1 MSGKHSRKRS
11 RTSQLAL
18 VAIAVVALLAV
29 AAAGGLYLHGRSQAS
44 AEKAAG
50 ATGSTTPAS
59 GVDSQ
64 TTQSSSSGAVSS
76 PGAVSSL
83 GASSSTAST
92 SPFGASASTTTSL
105 HSPTTST
112 TARRGYLTVAA
123 GGDVLG
129 DRQVGDFIDKKG
141 GAAVFAGVRPYLEKA
156 DVAFV
161 NLECPVSTK
170 GTAVKTK
177 KYTFRGRPQLV
188 DGLISAGIDVV
199 SLANNHS
206 LDYGTAAL
214 LDTVSRLD
222 KAGVAHAG
230 AGANAKAAQAPAIL
244 DTPAGT
250 VAVLAFTDIIPGGFA
265 AGPKTAGVNPASPD
279 RARVL
284 ASIKAAA
291 AKADYVIVSFHWGIE
306 YTGNA
311 DQDQRKLA
319 HEAIDAGADL
329 VLGHHPHVIQGM
341 ELYHN
346 KLVAY
351 SMGDFVFDHYSR
363 VTGEAYILQLSLPPQ
378 GAPSFEVVP
387 VYLNESTGVPE
398 PVTGKAADS
407 ILARLSKLSASLGL
421 QLTRAGDHAVFSG
434 SP

>member
-18 VAIAVVALLAV
+18 VAIAVLALLAV

-59 GVDSQ
+59 GVDSKR
-64 TTQSSSSGAVSS
+64 TQSSSSGAVSS
-76 PGAVSSL
+76 PGA
-83 GASSSTAST
+83 GSSTASANP
-92 SPFGASASTTTSL
+92 SGASGGTTTSTQ
-105 HSPTTST
+105 SPTTST
-112 TARRGYLTVAA
+112 TAQKGYLTVAA

-141 GAAVFAGVRPYLEKA
+141 GPAVFAGVRPYLEKA
-156 DVAFV
+156 DVAFA

-188 DGLISAGIDVV
+188 DGLVSAGIDVM

-222 KAGVAHAG
+222 QAGVAHAG

-284 ASIKAAA
+284 ASIKTAA
-291 AKADYVIVSFHWGIE
+291 AKADYVI
-306 YTGNA
+306 
-311 DQDQRKLA
+311 
-319 HEAIDAGADL
+319 
-329 VLGHHPHVIQGM
+329 
-341 ELYHN
+341 
-346 KLVAY
+346 
-351 SMGDFVFDHYSR
+351 
-363 VTGEAYILQLSLPPQ
+363 
-378 GAPSFEVVP
+378 
-387 VYLNESTGVPE
+387 
-398 PVTGKAADS
+398 
-407 ILARLSKLSASLGL
+407 
-421 QLTRAGDHAVFSG
+421 
-434 SP
+434 